1 MKRILSLF
9 LLLPLLLSCAPAA
22 RYAALPVDALSEV
35 ALDALDGEEYLLD
48 TVGITDDYF
57 SIPDY
62 VTSHALFYCK
72 RTECIDEIGLFRVE
86 NGRAEELAALLRTA
100 YLAPAY
106 EKNRDFYDSYIP
118 KETPKLRDAR
128 VECYGDTVVYAILSP
143 ADQSALFSA
152 LKKALAK

>member
-1 MKRILSLF
+1 MKRILPLF
-9 LLLPLLLSCAPAA
+9 LLLPLLLSCAPTA

-57 SIPDY
+57 SMPDY
-62 VTSHALFYCK
+62 VESHAIFYCK
-72 RTECIDEIGLFRVE
+72 RTECIDEIGLFHVE
-86 NGRAEELAALLRTA
+86 SGHAEELAALLRTA
-100 YLAPAY
+100 YLSPAY

-143 ADQSALFSA
+143 SEQTTLFAA
-152 LKKALAK
+152 LKKALTE